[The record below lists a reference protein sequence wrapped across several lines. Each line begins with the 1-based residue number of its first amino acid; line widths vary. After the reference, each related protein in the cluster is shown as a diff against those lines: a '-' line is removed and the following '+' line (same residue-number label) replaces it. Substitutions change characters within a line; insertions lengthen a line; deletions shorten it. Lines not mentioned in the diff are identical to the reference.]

1 MQESQGN
8 SNSGD
13 NLLLKALVITRPM
26 YSYVLIAFIV
36 AAVITI
42 AWGIFGSIP
51 QKIEGIGEISTK
63 GGLHRVNALYGG
75 QLTHVR
81 ANIND
86 VVNKGDVIFIVR
98 QPEME
103 SKINELE
110 ASVKQLKAKRALI
123 LSGNNKNTSLKKKVD
138 NLGEKRLQDKL
149 SENQKTIDF
158 LEKKVSQEKELYDKG
173 LITYSQ
179 YFSTQSSL
187 TEVKTERIGLNEQLS
202 LITLNSEE
210 WNLGKNI
217 TEKDIVDQVAI
228 LEKELEDLNKEY
240 KLRTEVKAKTNG
252 IVRQINAKAG
262 DIVSSELILA
272 VINEDEK
279 TSKSYLLNLY
289 VPFSSNE
296 LITGGMEVDIQ
307 PFNVDYNRYG
317 WLKGTVIE
325 ASPFVSS
332 SKSLVNDLQNGDLVS
347 LIESKGAVY
356 KVVVQLNTD
365 PNTFSGFDWSNK
377 KGPPFKIYPGQMTR
391 AFVNVKE
398 KAPIDY
404 LLPIFKDY
412 FN

>member
-307 PFNVDYNRYG
+307 PFNVDYNLYG

>member
-42 AWGIFGSIP
+42 AWGMFGSIP
-51 QKIEGIGEISTK
+51 QKIEGIGEVSTD

-75 QLTHVR
+75 QVV
-81 ANIND
+81 NINATIND
-86 VVNKGDVIFIVR
+86 AVKKGDVIFIVR

-103 SKINELE
+103 SKVKELE
-110 ASVKQLKAKRALI
+110 ASVKQLKAKRGLI
-123 LSGNNKNTSLKKKVD
+123 LSGNTKNASLKKKVD
-138 NLGEKRLQDKL
+138 NLGASRLRDKL

-158 LEKKVSQEKELYDKG
+158 LEKKVAQEKELYDKG

-187 TEVKTERIGLNEQLS
+187 TDVKTERIGLNEQLN

-228 LEKELEDLNKEY
+228 LEKELEDLHKEY
-240 KLRTEVKAKTNG
+240 KLRTEVKAKTDG
-252 IVRQINAKAG
+252 VVRQINAKEG
-262 DIVSSELILA
+262 DIISPDLILA

-279 TSKSYLLNLY
+279 TSKSYILNLY

-296 LITGGMEVDIQ
+296 LIKKGMEVDIQ
-307 PFNVDYNRYG
+307 PFNVDYNLYG
-317 WLKGTVIE
+317 WLKGTVLE
-325 ASPFVSS
+325 VSPFVSS

-347 LIESKGAVY
+347 MIESKGAVY
-356 KVVVQLNTD
+356 KVIVQLNSD
-365 PNTFSGFDWSNK
+365 PNTISGFDWSNK

-412 FN
+412 FK

>member
-26 YSYVLIAFIV
+26 YSYVLIAFVI

-42 AWGIFGSIP
+42 GWGIFGSIP
-51 QKIEGIGEISTK
+51 QKIEGIGEISTE

-75 QLTHVR
+75 QLTHVN
-81 ANIND
+81 AQIND
-86 VVNKGDVIFIVR
+86 AVQKGDIIFVVR

-103 SKINELE
+103 SKVKELE
-110 ASVKQLKAKRALI
+110 SSVKQLKAKRALI
-123 LSGNNKNTSLKKKVD
+123 LSGNTKNASLKKKVD
-138 NLGEKRLQDKL
+138 NLGVSRVQDKL

-173 LITYSQ
+173 LITYAQ
-179 YFSTQSSL
+179 YFSTQSDL
-187 TEVKTERIGLNEQLS
+187 TDAKTERIGLNEQLNS
-202 LITLNSEE
+202 ITFNSQE
-210 WNLGKNI
+210 WNLGKEL

-228 LEKELEDLNKEY
+228 LEKELEDLHKEY

-252 IVRQINAKAG
+252 VVRQINAKEG
-262 DIVSSELILA
+262 DIISPDLILA
-272 VINEDEK
+272 IINEDEK
-279 TSKSYLLNLY
+279 TSKSYILNLY

-296 LITGGMEVDIQ
+296 LITKNMEVDIQ
-307 PFNVDYNRYG
+307 PFNVDYNIYG
-317 WLKGTVIE
+317 WLKGTVME
-325 ASPFVSS
+325 VSPFVSS

-347 LIESKGAVY
+347 MIESKGAVY
-356 KVVVQLNTD
+356 KVTVQLNTD

-377 KGPPFKIYPGQMTR
+377 KGPPFKIYAGQMTR

-412 FN
+412 FK

>member
-51 QKIEGIGEISTK
+51 LKIEGIGEISTK

-75 QLTHVR
+75 QLTHVN

-110 ASVKQLKAKRALI
+110 ASVKQLKAKRVLI

-307 PFNVDYNRYG
+307 PFNVDYNLYG